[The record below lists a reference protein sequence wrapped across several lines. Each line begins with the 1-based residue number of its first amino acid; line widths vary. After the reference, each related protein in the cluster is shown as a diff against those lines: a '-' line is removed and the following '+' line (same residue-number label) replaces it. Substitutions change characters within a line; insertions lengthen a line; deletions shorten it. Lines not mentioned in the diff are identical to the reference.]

1 MGPGQKFSKPNPFSS
16 PWQVAPGGTPVLPP
30 ANAMLW
36 PDGTPMLWPDG
47 EYMLW
52 PS

>member
-1 MGPGQKFSKPNPFSS
+1 MPTGIGLKLGMALTSVSAGPS
-16 PWQVAPGGTPVLPP
+16 VPG
-30 ANAMLW
+30 NAMLW

-47 EYMLW
+47 AYMLW